1 MSLVHKNNSVQRLEL
16 ATHSHCQNRL
26 IAPSISNPYLRLSW
40 KGLFLCTWGRLLPHS
55 HQSRRWS
62 PETIALQEG
71 GVTELQWNFKWQH
84 RRVRCQKSLVIFL
97 IIIFI
102 LPPNLI
108 TTLKY
113 GISTISQPSHHLF
126 LSSHFI
132 SSRHNVQTFSNKSSQ
147 LRTLGYL
154 CLRLQPRAHKNE
166 RLE

>member
-84 RRVRCQKSLVIFL
+84 RRVRRQKSLVIFL
-97 IIIFI
+97 IPIFT
-102 LPPNLI
+102 PNLI
-108 TTLKY
+108 TKLKY
-113 GISTISQPSHHLF
+113 GISTIPSPLITSHHPATSSHRDTTF
-126 LSSHFI
+126 RPFQTNHLSSEH
-132 SSRHNVQTFSNKSSQ
+132 
-147 LRTLGYL
+147 
-154 CLRLQPRAHKNE
+154 
-166 RLE
+166 